1 MNPITRA
8 HLRAQASGPDAHAI
22 SIAPG
27 DLLALLDATEWH
39 PIGIAPQDRTK
50 VLVYSKEVGYAI
62 DWFHLTLSPLTG
74 WLQGVTLWC
83 PLPPPPAKGGNDARE

>member
-8 HLRAQASGPDAHAI
+8 HLRAQASNPDAHAV
-22 SIAPG
+22 SVAPG

-39 PIGIAPQDRTK
+39 PIETAPRDGTK

-62 DWFHLTLSPLTG
+62 DWCHIILSPLTG
-74 WLQGVTLWC
+74 WLRGVTHWC
-83 PLPPPPAKGGNDARE
+83 PLPPPPATGGDDVA

>member
-8 HLRAQASGPDAHAI
+8 HLRAQANGPDEHAV

-39 PIGIAPQDRTK
+39 PIEIAPQDRTK
-50 VLVYSKEVGYAI
+50 VLVYS
-62 DWFHLTLSPLTG
+62 
-74 WLQGVTLWC
+74 
-83 PLPPPPAKGGNDARE
+83 